1 MFRQQAIKVAVPEA
15 STAGLHRIVRFV
27 PYVAG
32 MGNRVTKN
40 VLLLLLAAALGAA
53 LGAVTK
59 FSLGHEPATARPA
72 KPEPMKS
79 ALSQP

>member
-1 MFRQQAIKVAVPEA
+1 MMP
-15 STAGLHRIVRFV
+15 
-27 PYVAG
+27 G
-32 MGNRVTKN
+32 MGNRVARN
-40 VLLLLLAAALGAA
+40 VLLLMLAAALGAA

-59 FSLGHEPATARPA
+59 FSLGHELATASPA

>member
-1 MFRQQAIKVAVPEA
+1 MVP
-15 STAGLHRIVRFV
+15 
-27 PYVAG
+27 G
-32 MGNRVTKN
+32 MGKRVARN

-53 LGAVTK
+53 LGAVAK
-59 FSLGHEPATARPA
+59 FSLGHELATASPA